1 MQCDSTASVP
11 KMKNNDDSEKQPAT
25 REDLERE
32 VFDLRQLLEISKSLN
47 STLEYHDLIDAI
59 LHICVGQIQVLRTGI
74 FTRKEIGCDDLVL
87 HRNYI
92 GFDVDHTIEYRIGA
106 GEPLYRFMSEHPHC
120 FTPQDLERTVG
131 LPHSVTRL
139 EPELL
144 VPVQAKGELHGVLVL
159 AERIEGTPFTAKEQD
174 YLLAVAM
181 FAGIAISNSVLF
193 ERSHTDMMTRLKLRH
208 SLESSITEIRNQ
220 EHRHPF
226 SLVLLDIDHFKT
238 VNDTYGHNVGDQV
251 LKTVAEAIRN
261 SVRQNDVAARYG
273 GEEFAVLL
281 PESDEATAW
290 EIAER
295 IRKSVAGQIT
305 QYEGTRISVTIS
317 AGIAE
322 FDVERDITISDFV
335 KRADTALYRSKQLG
349 RNRTTA
355 AE

>member
-1 MQCDSTASVP
+1 MP
-11 KMKNNDDSEKQPAT
+11 EMNKNNDSAAQPAT
-25 REDLERE
+25 REELERE

-59 LHICVGQIQVLRTGI
+59 LHICIGQMHVLRAGI
-74 FTRKEIGCDDLVL
+74 FTRKEVGCDDLVL

-92 GFDVDHTIEYRIGA
+92 GFEVDHTIEYRVGA
-106 GEPLYRFMSEHPHC
+106 DQPLYRFLSEHPHC
-120 FTPQDLERTVG
+120 FTPAELERSVG
-131 LPHSVTRL
+131 VPDSVARL
-139 EPELL
+139 KPDLL

-159 AERIEGTPFTAKEQD
+159 AERIEGTPFTAKEQE
-174 YLLAVAM
+174 YLLTVAM

-193 ERSHTDMMTRLKLRH
+193 ERSRTDMMTRLKLRH
-208 SLESSITEIRNQ
+208 SLEESIAEIRSQ
-220 EHRHPF
+220 RHRHPF
-226 SLVLLDIDHFKT
+226 SLVLLDIDRFKT
-238 VNDTYGHNVGDQV
+238 VNDTHGHNVGDQV
-251 LKTVAEAIRN
+251 LKTVAETIRN

-281 PESDEATAW
+281 PESDETTAW

-295 IRKSVAGQIT
+295 IRASVSARVTKHDGI
-305 QYEGTRISVTIS
+305 RIGVTVS

-322 FDVERDITISDFV
+322 FDGERDITISDFV
-335 KRADTALYRSKQLG
+335 KRADTALYRSKQRG